1 MASVTQIGGLITG
14 TAGKIESISGA
25 IGGILCLPQLVMDEL
40 AAIVKQSIATLLASP
55 IAMANALLGIVND
68 TINAVVNNIVG
79 ALKNLIASIKGII
92 DSVIQSIQNIKD
104 FVNRVKSN
112 LFNKDNCNFNAANLL
127 KCITA
132 NVANNI
138 KKSDISKINNGVI
151 SISNKAQEIT
161 NKLVEP
167 SSVLTKYLDK
177 TSSSLNRATKTI
189 NTLNRF

>member
-25 IGGILCLPQLVMDEL
+25 IGGILCLPQLVMEEL
-40 AAIVKQSIATLLASP
+40 ASIVKQSISTLSSSP
-55 IAMANALLGIVND
+55 AAMANALLGTVND

-79 ALKNLIASIKGII
+79 ALNNLIASIKGII
-92 DSVIQSIQNIKD
+92 DSVLQSMQNVKD
-104 FVNRVKSN
+104 FVKRVKDN
-112 LFNKDNCNFNAANLL
+112 LFSKDNCNFNAARLL
-127 KCITA
+127 KCITS

-151 SISNKAQEIT
+151 TISNKAQEIS
-161 NKLVEP
+161 NKLAGP
-167 SSVLTKYLDK
+167 GDVLTKYLDK

>member
-40 AAIVKQSIATLLASP
+40 AAIVKQSISTLLASP

-79 ALKNLIASIKGII
+79 ALKNLIASIQGII

-104 FVNRVKSN
+104 FVKRVKDN
-112 LFNKDNCNFNAANLL
+112 LFSKDNCNFNAANLL

-138 KKSDISKINNGVI
+138 KKSDISKINDGVI
-151 SISNKAQEIT
+151 SISNKAQEIS

-167 SSVLTKYLDK
+167 SAVL
-177 TSSSLNRATKTI
+177 AVA
-189 NTLNRF
+189 

>member
-14 TAGKIESISGA
+14 TAGKVESISGA

-40 AAIVKQSIATLLASP
+40 AAIVNQSISILLASP

-104 FVNRVKSN
+104 FVNRVKNN

-138 KKSDISKINNGVI
+138 KKSDISKINDGVLTI
-151 SISNKAQEIT
+151 ANKAQEIS
-161 NKLVEP
+161 NKIAEP
-167 SSVLTKYLDK
+167 GAVLTSYLNK
-177 TSSSLNRATKTI
+177 TSSSLNRATNTI
-189 NTLNRF
+189 NTLNRI

>member
-40 AAIVKQSIATLLASP
+40 AAIVKQSIATLLLSP

-92 DSVIQSIQNIKD
+92 DSVIQSIQNVKD
-104 FVNRVKSN
+104 FVNRVKNN
-112 LFNKDNCNFNAANLL
+112 LFSKDNCNFNAANLL

-132 NVANNI
+132 NVSNNI
-138 KKSDISKINNGVI
+138 KKSDISKINNGSI
-151 SISNKAQEIT
+151 TISNKAQEISS
-161 NKLVEP
+161 KLAEP
-167 SSVLTKYLDK
+167 SNVIAKYLDK
-177 TSSSLNRATKTI
+177 TSNSLNRATKTI